1 MLYFSRKN
9 MAGVMWTPPGTMTT
23 MSWPNSSSM
32 TRRWGS
38 SEMLNTAWS
47 NSDWTYGR
55 RVPSAFSQD
64 DLVSLSVCALSN
76 VPGHI
81 SSFHLKLSSHR
92 AKAENFFDDCHSF
105 FDLFCLFFDLFCFRS
120 RFRMVWI
127 GHKVCSY
134 CCKSKSEIDMPSD
147 GFTKNPI

>member
-1 MLYFSRKN
+1 MFFMLYFSRKN

-32 TRRWGS
+32 ARRWGS

-64 DLVSLSVCALSN
+64 DLVRLSVCLSVAALSH
-76 VPGHI
+76 VPDVTEYFDPLLKILALALI
-81 SSFHLKLSSHR
+81 SQKKWAPSHKRHLIFYLNINSTTKFS
-92 AKAENFFDDCHSF
+92 
-105 FDLFCLFFDLFCFRS
+105 CF
-120 RFRMVWI
+120 
-127 GHKVCSY
+127 
-134 CCKSKSEIDMPSD
+134 
-147 GFTKNPI
+147 

>member
-81 SSFHLKLSSHR
+81 SSFHLKLSSSER
-92 AKAENFFDDCHSF
+92 KRESENF
-105 FDLFCLFFDLFCFRS
+105 LWCLPFILWSVLLVFYLFCFRS
-120 RFRMVWI
+120 RFRILWI

-134 CCKSKSEIDMPSD
+134 CCKSKSEMDMPSD
-147 GFTKNPI
+147 GFT